1 MLVPEDLN
9 PSPRG
14 CRSNSWQPLHESE
27 CMPTKTEFRISRW
40 DLGLSQSRRVRPRA
54 KQSQGT
60 PNGDAVPPPGRSPRD
75 RSDRRSACSWRAKAR
90 LARFVGVRRDNPAC
104 CRDERALQERRKRLQ
119 ATRLILSFSFG
130 LIAPLSAER
139 RMPRIAPRNQAR
151 RFVRPPHQHTPCQ
164 RLIRPTRFRSSRF
177 SRAIWR
183 R

>member
-27 CMPTKTEFRISRW
+27 WTLTKTEFRISLW
-40 DLGLSQSRRVRPRA
+40 DLGLSQSRRVRPQA

-60 PNGDAVPPPGRSPRD
+60 PNGDGVPPPGRSTRD
-75 RSDRRSACSWRAKAR
+75 RSDRRSACPWRAKPGS
-90 LARFVGVRRDNPAC
+90 LVLLGC
-104 CRDERALQERRKRLQ
+104 GQERRKRLQ
-119 ATRLILSFSFG
+119 ATRLIVSFSFD
-130 LIAPLSAER
+130 LIAAQDPLSAER